1 MLELYLN
8 GKKKIS
14 ILASV
19 IINIIVE
26 NQNRFYRKEIL
37 VMEFH

>member
-8 GKKKIS
+8 GKNIS